1 MIACK
6 NVQSGYGQ
14 TPILFVDNLS
24 LKKGEV
30 VSVLGKN
37 GCGKSTLLK
46 TLVGRL
52 HYEGFIELD
61 GVQLNQLSSMER
73 ARHMSYLPQQIN
85 RPDMDVYTLVCHGRF
100 PYLGMNKILSQQDQ
114 DIVETCLKQVE
125 LWERKDKNIQQLSG
139 GQQQRAWLAMAL
151 AQNTDYVLLD
161 EPNASMDIDHQLSTM
176 QLFQSLA
183 RQGKG
188 IVLTS
193 HDIVMS
199 FSYSDRICL
208 IDQGKS
214 VGIKTPD
221 QWLETPEIIHQV
233 LGVWLQKNDTDTALY
248 PYILSK
254 EK

>member
-100 PYLGMNKILSQQDQ
+100 PY
-114 DIVETCLKQVE
+114 